1 MPVAAVARL
10 WLVRQAAMALTPD
23 PSAGEPQANSPD
35 LQESIV
41 VLIDA
46 ARDEGLTLRLIGG
59 RAVRLLCGTDPARLR
74 RAQDIDLVIAAA
86 EGGPITRFLSR
97 QGFLPDQVFNAINGH
112 RQMFFLAPDG
122 TTSVDIIVDDLHM
135 CHTLPLVGRLH
146 RLDYTVDV
154 SDLLLSK
161 LQIVELNDKDV
172 RDIARILATHHV
184 VPGDPVGTVGL
195 GRFDEILS
203 RDWGWWRTVTKNLEH
218 LERLLASGQVG
229 AADAFGPSVEVL
241 DNVRALRRRAFEV
254 PKTKL
259 WKMRALVGEHK
270 RWYALPEEAS
280 HAM

>member
-10 WLVRQAAMALTPD
+10 RLVRQAAMALTPE
-23 PSAGEPQANSPD
+23 PVAGEPQANLPD
-35 LQESIV
+35 PQGGIV
-41 VLIDA
+41 AVIDA

-59 RAVRLLCGTDPARLR
+59 RAVHLLCGTDPARVR
-74 RAQDIDLVIAAA
+74 RGQDIDLVVAAA
-86 EGGPITRFLSR
+86 ERGPITRFLSR
-97 QGFLPDQVFNAINGH
+97 QGFLPDQVFNAISGH

-122 TTSVDIIVDDLHM
+122 TTPVDVIVDDLHM
-135 CHTLPLVGRLH
+135 CHTLPLVGRLQ

-172 RDIARILATHHV
+172 RDMTRLLATHHV
-184 VPGDPVGTVGL
+184 VPGDPVGIIGL

-203 RDWGWWRTVTKNLEH
+203 RDWGWWRTVTKNLER
-218 LERLLASGQVG
+218 LEGLLALGQAG
-229 AADAFGPSVEVL
+229 AAEASGPTIEAL
-241 DNVRALRRRAFEV
+241 ENVRILRRRAFEV

-270 RWYALPEEAS
+270 RWYALPEEVP
-280 HAM
+280 HGM